1 MGKLILTVSGLNE
14 YAANLMRRDF
24 VLRDVK
30 VSGELS
36 DVKWHTSGHLYF
48 TLKDESALIRCVMFS
63 RDAELSFVPQNGMH
77 VIASGHVS
85 LYVQGGQYQL
95 YVKDI
100 EQQGIGELFVRFN
113 KLKEKLESEGLFD
126 SSHKKRLP
134 RLPKAIGV
142 ITSETGAVIKDIIDV
157 TTRRFP
163 TMPIYLYPVKVQGI
177 GAAEEIAE
185 GIRVM
190 DSMKLA
196 DVLIVGR
203 GGGSMEDLF
212 AFNEEIVARAIYEC
226 SIPVVSAVGHETDF
240 SIADY
245 VADMRAPTPS
255 AAAEICVPVLEELYM
270 KLDDLIEDIKNSV
283 SNKLKQ
289 ERRSNELMMR
299 SYLFKRV
306 HAMVGGEKRRLA
318 GLLKERTL
326 HMEHKLNAERLRQ
339 EAVFK
344 ALGALSPYFALK
356 RGYAIIKHGEKYVSS
371 ADMIENGD
379 NLNIIMYDGVIN
391 ATACGKE
398 TYDGE

>member
-1 MGKLILTVSGLNE
+1 
-14 YAANLMRRDF
+14 
-24 VLRDVK
+24 
-30 VSGELS
+30 
-36 DVKWHTSGHLYF
+36 
-48 TLKDESALIRCVMFS
+48 
-63 RDAELSFVPQNGMH
+63 
-77 VIASGHVS
+77 
-85 LYVQGGQYQL
+85 
-95 YVKDI
+95 
-100 EQQGIGELFVRFN
+100 
-113 KLKEKLESEGLFD
+113 
-126 SSHKKRLP
+126 
-134 RLPKAIGV
+134 
-142 ITSETGAVIKDIIDV
+142 
-157 TTRRFP
+157 
-163 TMPIYLYPVKVQGI
+163 
-177 GAAEEIAE
+177 
-185 GIRVM
+185 
-190 DSMKLA
+190 
-196 DVLIVGR
+196 
-203 GGGSMEDLF
+203 MEDLF